1 MWFGILLFVVG
12 VYIGYK
18 YPQQVQNLVDS
29 AKKLFGEVKDKV
41 TKKNEPPQA

>member
-1 MWFGILLFVVG
+1 MWFGILLFIVG

-18 YPQQVQNLVDS
+18 YPQQVQNAIDS
-29 AKKLFGEVKDKV
+29 AKKMFGEVKDKV